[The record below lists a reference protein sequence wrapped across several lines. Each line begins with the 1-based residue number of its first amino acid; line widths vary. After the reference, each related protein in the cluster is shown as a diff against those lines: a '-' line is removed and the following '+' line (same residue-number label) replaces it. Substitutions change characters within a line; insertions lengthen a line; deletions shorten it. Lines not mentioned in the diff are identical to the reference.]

1 MRILQFILLFFHTL
15 ETYPK
20 KNILFIAVDDLKPSI
35 GIYGDSFAKTPN
47 IEYDQHPLVGVTDIF
62 NWGFRGINFHWDKI
76 RNYTWQE
83 IPGQLHIVRQSEIQ
97 TMLDIPYAY
106 YLTK

>member
-1 MRILQFILLFFHTL
+1 MKPNNPTHNQRMLLKRLSPAKTVPEPNKYYTFI
-15 ETYPK
+15 YQ
-20 KNILFIAVDDLKPSI
+20 
-35 GIYGDSFAKTPN
+35 AKTPG

-97 TMLDIPYAY
+97 TMLDIPYTY